1 MTPEDVLAELNTI
14 RTKLDSLPAAAPER
28 AALESR
34 REELR
39 LAALEVADATRNPE
53 TLAAELEH
61 LERRL
66 AGFDKERINV
76 PAWQIAMTS
85 GGKLTINDP
94 AAYAAKLNEALD
106 EASATDRA
114 RIEERI
120 NQLKRTLG
128 K

>member
-1 MTPEDVLAELNTI
+1 MTPEDVLAELNAI
-14 RTKLDSLPAAAPER
+14 RAKLDSLPTAAPER

-39 LAALEVADATRNPE
+39 RAALEVADATRNPE
-53 TLAAELEH
+53 TLVAELEH
-61 LERRL
+61 LESRL

-85 GGKLTINDP
+85 SGKLTINDP

-106 EASATDRA
+106 EASAADRA

>member
-14 RTKLDSLPAAAPER
+14 RTKLDSRPAAAPER

-66 AGFDKERINV
+66 AGFDNERINV

-120 NQLKRTLG
+120 NQLKRTFG